1 MREGS
6 DPRGTASLRFVLL
19 YFTVYLPSI
28 GNCGLQVQ
36 DRRCLRCKEVFVQG
50 IFLSKTVDWENE
62 LIFNLLIDKG
72 LTDD

>member
-19 YFTVYLPSI
+19 HFTVYLPSI

-36 DRRCLRCKEVFVQG
+36 DRLCLKCKEVVVQE
-50 IFLSKTVDWENE
+50 IFRSKTDSWGNE
-62 LIFNLLIDKG
+62 LIVYLEDEDLA
-72 LTDD
+72 DD